1 MAAKKDDRTD
11 RADDTAAERETV
23 VKPLVDET
31 ATEPA
36 VPDGAE
42 VLAPSHDTEAMR
54 RRAEPPAP
62 EDDPSIPKRHPG
74 GDSPN
79 ESPEIALAPQE
90 VPAHDSNEQL
100 HVAAAKRQNAQATP
114 TQPPQDRHARSKA
127 DEQAAPADGEKP
139 GQKPAGQSGDQS
151 SGQSSKAGGKG

>member
-1 MAAKKDDRTD
+1 MAAKKDDRKDEAT
-11 RADDTAAERETV
+11 ETV

-36 VPDGAE
+36 VPADAE
-42 VLAPSHDTEAMR
+42 VLAPSHDSEAMR
-54 RRAEPPAP
+54 ARTEPRRP
-62 EDDPSIPKRHPG
+62 EDDLSIPKRHPG

-100 HVAAAKRQNAQATP
+100 HIAAAKRSNAPATSTP
-114 TQPPQDRHARSKA
+114 EDRHARSKA
-127 DEQAAPADGEKP
+127 DEQAAPGE
-139 GQKPAGQSGDQS
+139 GSES
-151 SGQSSKAGGKG
+151 GGKSDRD